1 MAVGGDLK
9 TSTLRIAYD
18 EGIFPW
24 FSSDSPILWWSP
36 SNRCILRP
44 DNFHISR
51 RLKQKLRQ
59 NKFNVTSDKAFERVI
74 HACASNRAEN
84 DTWITS
90 DMINAYL
97 RLHKEGL
104 AHSIEVWEGIELV
117 GGVYGVVSGAIF
129 SGESMFSKIKDGS
142 KIALA
147 YLCYWMRLSGFIF
160 LDCQIENPHLKSL
173 GAVTIKRD
181 EFVRILKANKTN
193 NINWSFKMKA
203 NWD

>member
-1 MAVGGDLK
+1 M
-9 TSTLRIAYD
+9 
-18 EGIFPW
+18 
-24 FSSDSPILWWSP
+24 
-36 SNRCILRP
+36 
-44 DNFHISR
+44 
-51 RLKQKLRQ
+51 KQKLRQ

-74 HACASNRAEN
+74 HACASNRVEN

-90 DMINAYL
+90 DMIDAYL

-104 AHSIEVWEGIELV
+104 AHSIEVWEGFELV
-117 GGVYGVVSGAIF
+117 GGIYGVVSGAIF

-181 EFVRILKANKTN
+181 EFVKILKANKTN

>member
-1 MAVGGDLK
+1 
-9 TSTLRIAYD
+9 
-18 EGIFPW
+18 
-24 FSSDSPILWWSP
+24 
-36 SNRCILRP
+36 
-44 DNFHISR
+44 
-51 RLKQKLRQ
+51 
-59 NKFNVTSDKAFERVI
+59 
-74 HACASNRAEN
+74 
-84 DTWITS
+84 
-90 DMINAYL
+90 
-97 RLHKEGL
+97 
-104 AHSIEVWEGIELV
+104 
-117 GGVYGVVSGAIF
+117 
-129 SGESMFSKIKDGS
+129 MFSKIKDGS